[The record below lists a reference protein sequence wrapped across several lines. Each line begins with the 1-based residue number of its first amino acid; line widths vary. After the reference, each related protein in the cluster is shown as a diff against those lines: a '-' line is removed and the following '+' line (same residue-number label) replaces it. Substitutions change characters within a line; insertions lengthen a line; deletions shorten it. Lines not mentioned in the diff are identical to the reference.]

1 VARKRTVFT
10 VTVTA
15 DGVIFPP
22 QFHAAVLAM
31 TRYRKKRPD
40 AKPGQVQIVL
50 DYGQPTDGS
59 SVGQ

>member
-1 VARKRTVFT
+1 MPKKKTVFT

-31 TRYRKKRPD
+31 TRYRKKRHE

-50 DYGQPTDGS
+50 DYGADDEQ
-59 SVGQ
+59 

>member
-1 VARKRTVFT
+1 MPKKKTVFT

-31 TRYRKKRPD
+31 TRYRKKRPE

-50 DYGQPTDGS
+50 EYGEDDRAGS
-59 SVGQ
+59 E